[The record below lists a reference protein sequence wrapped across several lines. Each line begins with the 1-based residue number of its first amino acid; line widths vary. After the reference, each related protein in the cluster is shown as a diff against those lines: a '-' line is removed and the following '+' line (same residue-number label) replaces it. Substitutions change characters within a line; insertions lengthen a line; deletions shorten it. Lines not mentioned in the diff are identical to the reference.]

1 MKDMLKR
8 EGLEN
13 EVSVISRATSY
24 EEEGNDVYPPARR
37 KLEKE
42 GIAISRRRATRLTA
56 EEGRE
61 CDLIL
66 AMEDRNIFAIKRIVR
81 AEDFCKVKR
90 LLDFCDNPR
99 DIADPWWTGDFDI
112 TYEDIT
118 EGCARLIE
126 YLKEECLK

>member
-1 MKDMLKR
+1 MKDMIKR

-13 EVSVISRATSY
+13 EVFVISRATSY
-24 EEEGNDVYPPARR
+24 EEEGNDIYPPARR

-42 GIAISRRRATRLTA
+42 GIYPFRRRATRLTA

-66 AMEDRNIFAIKRIVR
+66 AMEERNISAIKRIVR

-99 DIADPWWTGDFDI
+99 DIADPWWTGDFDK

-126 YLKEECLK
+126 YLKKEYFK